1 MTLSLIRESQVAL
14 RAAAKRWLEQ
24 DPDPKTRD
32 ELSAL
37 IEAAGELNAPGEAIG
52 DSDDSPRAQAWR
64 SLRDRFAT
72 RLQFGTAGLRG
83 RQEAGPNRMNRVTV
97 AQAARGLADF
107 LLERGDAP
115 TVVIGYD
122 GRTNSDVYARDSAEL
137 MQAAGVRAVLMPRP
151 LPTPVLAFA
160 VRHLQAAAGVMVTA
174 SHNPKWDNGYKVYLG
189 NKDAGS
195 QIVPPADAEIAA
207 AIERVSTTM
216 RVNELPRSSEYH
228 EVSETLIDSYVL
240 ETAKV
245 LRSQPTDLKVAYT
258 AMHGVGW
265 ETFARVL
272 DEAGV
277 SRPATVDAQLHP
289 DGNFPTVDFPNPE
302 EPGALD
308 LAYETA
314 SAAGAQL
321 IIAHDPDAD
330 RLAVAVPARDGGWH
344 RFGGNDIGKLL
355 GWRAAKLLAE
365 QGARGTLATSL
376 VSSPALSAV
385 AERYGLDYVETQTG
399 FKWISRAP
407 QIAYGYEEALGYLV
421 NPDTVRDKDGI
432 SAAMAI
438 LDLAFT
444 QDREGK
450 SLLDLDDEFTAE
462 FGAFESRQVAIR
474 YEDATQ
480 LPAVMARLRAKA
492 PTVVGEVDV
501 AEFYDFE
508 TAQSPANI
516 LRLRLTNGTRIMI
529 RPSGTEPKIKV
540 YIDAV
545 STDGLVDARREAAA
559 GLADA
564 AATAMR
570 ALLTS

>member
-24 DPDPKTRD
+24 DPDPKTRE

-37 IEAAGELNAPGEAIG
+37 IEAAGDLNAPGEAIA

-107 LLERGDAP
+107 LLERGDAA

-189 NKDAGS
+189 NEDAGS

-207 AIERVSTTM
+207 AIERVATTM

-330 RLAVAVPARDGGWH
+330 RLAVAVPTRDGGWH

-432 SAAMAI
+432 SAAMAS

-516 LRLRLTNGTRIMI
+516 LRLRLTDGTRIMI

-545 STDGLVDARREAAA
+545 STDGSVDARREAAA
-559 GLADA
+559 GQADA